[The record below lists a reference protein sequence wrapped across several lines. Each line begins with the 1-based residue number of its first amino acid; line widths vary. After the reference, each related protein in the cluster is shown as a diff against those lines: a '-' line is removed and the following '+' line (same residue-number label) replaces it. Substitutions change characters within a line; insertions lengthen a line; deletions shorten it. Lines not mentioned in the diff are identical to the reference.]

1 MTAHLMVC
9 DVPSFLYLS
18 LTVTCGADR
27 VVIFSSHVRDQLSL
41 KFVQL
46 GGLEAPFF
54 LKSFCLPE
62 AENWPLSSVAR
73 MGGP

>member
-18 LTVTCGADR
+18 LTVTRGASR
-27 VVIFSSHVRDQLSL
+27 VVIFSSRVRDQLSL

-54 LKSFCLPE
+54 LQSSCLPE
-62 AENWPLSSVAR
+62 AENWSLSSVAG